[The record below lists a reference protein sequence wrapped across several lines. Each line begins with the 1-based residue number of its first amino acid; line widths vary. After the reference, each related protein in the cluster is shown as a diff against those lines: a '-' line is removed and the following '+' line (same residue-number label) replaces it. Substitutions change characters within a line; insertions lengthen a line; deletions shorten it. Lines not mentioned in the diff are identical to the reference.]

1 MWTGCNGN
9 PIVFQGH
16 GRREV
21 TASFDGGRLSSDGGA
36 LLLREADNV
45 FGVTG
50 RLAKCFSDH
59 RDLRHWPV
67 VFGAESRSADLNA
80 SEPKVPQ

>member
-1 MWTGCNGN
+1 MSTGCNGN

-21 TASFDGGRLSSDGGA
+21 TARFDGGRLSSDGGA

-59 RDLRHWPV
+59 RDP
-67 VFGAESRSADLNA
+67 GRSEHALDGCDFRMVHI
-80 SEPKVPQ
+80 SIP